1 MNGRW
6 RPSKEVPLINRALAL
21 AALSAMCLI
30 ACSSSTTTPTNPAP
44 TPTPTPAPAATP
56 QAFSCPLATLPN
68 HDISCPKLPPR
79 LYEYVD
85 RAIAQTV
92 KDHPEL
98 FDLSVDLFD
107 GNVQVPERGPYIKAV
122 VKATHDQGVCAVEQF
137 EEIAVKTSNDFN
149 EQNNIWV
156 SSGGF
161 IRKGPGAYITTC
173 FPASF

>member
-1 MNGRW
+1 MKMSPAG
-6 RPSKEVPLINRALAL
+6 
-21 AALSAMCLI
+21 AAVVLGAIVLGGCGGKSPA
-30 ACSSSTTTPTNPAP
+30 ASNPAP
-44 TPTPTPAPAATP
+44 TPTPTPTPAAAATP
-56 QAFSCPLATLPN
+56 QAFTCPLPAMPDLHNT
-68 HDISCPKLPPR
+68 CPKLSPQ
-79 LYEYVD
+79 LWQIVD
-85 RAIAQTV
+85 KAIAQTV

-107 GNVQVPERGPYIKAV
+107 GNFQVRERGPYIKAV
-122 VKATHDQGVCAVEQF
+122 VKAIHEQGVCAVEQF

-149 EQNNIWV
+149 EQYNIWV